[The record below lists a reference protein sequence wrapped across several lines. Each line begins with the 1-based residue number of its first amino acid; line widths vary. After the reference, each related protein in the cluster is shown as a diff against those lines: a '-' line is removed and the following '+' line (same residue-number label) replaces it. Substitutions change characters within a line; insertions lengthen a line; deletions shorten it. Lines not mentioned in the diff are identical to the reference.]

1 MFNILDSAESVGLDI
16 KEVDQVLYS
25 WQDLIPGYDN
35 LNLIK
40 IRS

>member
-1 MFNILDSAESVGLDI
+1 MFNILDSAESVGLVI
-16 KEVDQVLYS
+16 KEVILYS

-35 LNLIK
+35 FNLIK

>member
-1 MFNILDSAESVGLDI
+1 MFNILDSAESVKIGLEI
-16 KEVDQVLYS
+16 KEVVLYS

>member
-16 KEVDQVLYS
+16 KEVVLYS
-25 WQDLIPGYDN
+25 WKDLIPGHDN